1 MAIVGQV
8 GCGKT
13 SLVSAIL
20 GEMEQLS
27 GQVNVDVNI
36 FLTYLELFVITEFW
50 QTSKMQRSAQVKLQ
64 QMGSGP

>member
-20 GEMEQLS
+20 GEMEKLS

-36 FLTYLELFVITEFW
+36 FTTYLELFVIPYTRKF
-50 QTSKMQRSAQVKLQ
+50 SRSSNFRVI
-64 QMGSGP
+64 SRSV